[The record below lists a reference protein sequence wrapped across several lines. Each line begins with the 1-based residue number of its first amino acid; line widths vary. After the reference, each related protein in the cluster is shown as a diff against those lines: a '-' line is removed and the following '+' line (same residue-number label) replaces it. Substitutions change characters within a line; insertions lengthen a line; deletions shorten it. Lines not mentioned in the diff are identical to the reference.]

1 MIKMNK
7 LVSLTV
13 VILFICLQAGA
24 QVAINADGSSPDAS
38 AILDVKST
46 EKGFLPPRMTKSQRD
61 AIVSPVPGLLIY
73 QTNETPGYYYYTGTH
88 WIGII
93 GTGTGAI
100 STSSLIDCDGNNYPI
115 MAIGNQVWMAT
126 NLHVT
131 HYRNG
136 DAILNETNDA
146 TWASLT
152 SGAYCWYNNNQNFED
167 TYGAIYNWYA
177 ITDARGI
184 CPDGWHVPSSSEW
197 TTLTTY
203 LGGISVAGGKMK
215 ATINLW
221 SSPNTNATN
230 SSYFSGL
237 PGGCRDN
244 TGLYKNIS
252 TNGYWW
258 SSTESSS
265 SNAWFRVLNYNN
277 ASVTESNSLKQNGF
291 SVRCLRD

>member
-1 MIKMNK
+1 MRK
-7 LVSLTV
+7 LALITIIAS
-13 VILFICLQAGA
+13 FICLRAVA
-24 QVAINADGSSPDAS
+24 QVAINSDGSNPDAS

-46 EKGFLPPRMTKSQRD
+46 EKGFLPPRMTKAQRD
-61 AIVSPVPGLLIY
+61 LILSPVPGLLIY

-100 STSSLIDCDGNNYPI
+100 TTSSLIDSDGNNYPI
-115 MAIGNQVWMAT
+115 VVIGNQVWMAT

-136 DAILNETNDA
+136 DAILNETNAA
-146 TWASLT
+146 TWANLT
-152 SGAYCWYNNNQNFED
+152 SGAYCWYDNNQNYEYA
-167 TYGAIYNWYA
+167 YGAIYNWYA
-177 ITDARGI
+177 ITDTRGI
-184 CPDGWHVPSSSEW
+184 CPIGWHVPTSADW
-197 TTLTTY
+197 TTLSAY
-203 LGGISVAGGKMK
+203 LGGSTVAGGKMK
-215 ATINLW
+215 ATKNLW

-244 TGLYKNIS
+244 AGLYKNAN

-258 SSTESSS
+258 SATETSSS
-265 SNAWFRVLNYNN
+265 EASYRILNYIN